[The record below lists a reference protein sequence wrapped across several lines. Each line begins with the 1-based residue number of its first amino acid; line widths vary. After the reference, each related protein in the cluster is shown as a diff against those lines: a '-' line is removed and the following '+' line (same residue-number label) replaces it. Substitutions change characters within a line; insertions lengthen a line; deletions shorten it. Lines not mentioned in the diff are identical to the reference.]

1 MDRRYF
7 LGLAGLGSVIG
18 VGGLLA
24 SKSSV
29 GQKSGEKALGVAAP
43 SVVEIALKATEAEV
57 PIYRG
62 RPTQVWQFQGT
73 LLKGDPSC
81 LQASEGSYLGPTIRV
96 RRGQKL
102 RVRFTNDLHE
112 PTVVHWHGLHVP
124 AAMDGHPSNTVVPGQ
139 TFVYEFDI
147 KNRAGTYWYH
157 AHPADRT
164 GPQVYYGLAG
174 LLIVSDDE
182 EEKAGLPSG
191 AFDAS
196 LVLQDRTFD
205 SNNQLVYLP
214 GGMMDRMM
222 GFLGNTVLV
231 NGHPKF
237 ELPVS
242 ATAYTCA
249 CSTPPTP
256 GSTSWPGA
264 TALP

>member
-62 RPTQVWQFQGT
+62 WPTQVWQFQGT

-81 LQASEGSYLGPTIRV
+81 LQASEGSYLGPTVRV

-112 PTVVHWHGLHVP
+112 PTVVHWHGLHVL
-124 AAMDGHPSNTVVPGQ
+124 DGHPSNTVVPGQ
-139 TFVYEFDI
+139 TFVYEFVI

-182 EEKAGLPSG
+182 EAAKQSVFPSCDGDDDGQCCRRQWSSALYPDSPSDRSLSGKAPPSC
-191 AFDAS
+191 
-196 LVLQDRTFD
+196 
-205 SNNQLVYLP
+205 P
-214 GGMMDRMM
+214 
-222 GFLGNTVLV
+222 
-231 NGHPKF
+231 
-237 ELPVS
+237 
-242 ATAYTCA
+242 
-249 CSTPPTP
+249 
-256 GSTSWPGA
+256 
-264 TALP
+264 ALPNYAVSCLGFG